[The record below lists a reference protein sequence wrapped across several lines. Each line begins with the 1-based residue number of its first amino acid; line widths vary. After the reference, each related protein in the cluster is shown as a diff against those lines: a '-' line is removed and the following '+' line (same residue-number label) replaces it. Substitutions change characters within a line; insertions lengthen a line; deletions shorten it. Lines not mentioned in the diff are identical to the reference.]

1 MTARHFFDFAS
12 TPLGAVWFEVDDR
25 AVVRLWFADRPPRSV
40 TNHPRPEPTPTPLGE
55 RLKRQLRDYFA
66 HQRQGF
72 SVPVAPQGTP
82 FQQAVW
88 RSLLTIPCGVTISYS
103 QQAEALGR
111 RSAVRAVAN
120 ANGANPLPVLIPCH
134 RVVAKNG
141 GLGGYGPGLDKKAWL
156 IEHEQ
161 QHI

>member
-1 MTARHFFDFAS
+1 MTVRHFFDFAP
-12 TPLGAVWFEVDDR
+12 TPLGEVWFAVDEW
-25 AVVRLWFADRPPRSV
+25 AVVRLWFAESPPRSV
-40 TNHPRPEPTPTPLGE
+40 INHPRPEPTTTPIGE
-55 RLKRQLRDYFA
+55 RLKVELRDYFA
-66 HQRQGF
+66 HQRQDF

-82 FQQAVW
+82 FQTAVW
-88 RSLLTIPCGVTISYS
+88 RSLQAIPFGATISYS
-103 QQAEALGR
+103 QQAETLGQGP
-111 RSAVRAVAN
+111 AVRAVAN

-161 QHI
+161 QHT